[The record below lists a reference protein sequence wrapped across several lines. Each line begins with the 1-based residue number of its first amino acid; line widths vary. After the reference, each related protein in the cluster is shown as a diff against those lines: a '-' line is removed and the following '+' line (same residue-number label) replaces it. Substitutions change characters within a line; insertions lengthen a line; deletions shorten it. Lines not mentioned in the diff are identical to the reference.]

1 VKNITAAN
9 DNNNNKEARKK
20 KEKDR
25 SIELQCAVRVS
36 DEVMKRG

>member
-9 DNNNNKEARKK
+9 NNNNKEARKK

-25 SIELQCAVRVS
+25 SIELANTYSVLCA
-36 DEVMKRG
+36 